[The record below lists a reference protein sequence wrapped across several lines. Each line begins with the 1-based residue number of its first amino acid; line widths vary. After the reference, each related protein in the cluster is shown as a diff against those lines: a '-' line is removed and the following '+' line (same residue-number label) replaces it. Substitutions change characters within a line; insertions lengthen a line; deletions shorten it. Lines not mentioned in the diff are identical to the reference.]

1 LPSDIIPAFEDYVE
15 QYSITDILFPYTSRF
30 IEQLLS
36 DSGKQAKLQKKVTA
50 SILRDT
56 FVVRSLKQGMPLAD
70 VLRKVGLSEQTCD
83 DVKLK
88 YERLASQAI

>member
-1 LPSDIIPAFEDYVE
+1 
-15 QYSITDILFPYTSRF
+15 
-30 IEQLLS
+30 LLA

-50 SILRDT
+50 SMLRDT

-70 VLRKVGLSEQTCD
+70 VLRKVGLSDQTWD
-83 DVKLK
+83 DAKHK